1 MNRTHL
7 LLGLFGLT
15 VLVAAAD
22 VAWLYPQ
29 LPEQVATKFGSGG
42 QPVAW
47 SPRGAFLTLHLFS
60 LGFVAVLILG
70 LWLAMPWLPA
80 SLINLPHRDWWLAP
94 ERAEFTRRRLGNFV
108 LGLGTLLLAYV
119 TALGDLT
126 MRANLSPPPRLGPAL
141 WVVTVL
147 FLAGTLGMVSWL
159 YLRFRR
165 PG

>member
-15 VLVAAAD
+15 LLVAAAD

-29 LPEQVATKFGSGG
+29 LPEQVATKFGSNG

-47 SPRGAFLTLHLFS
+47 SPRGVFLTMHLFS

-70 LWLAMPWLPA
+70 LWLALPWLPA

-94 ERAEFTRRRLGNFV
+94 ARAAFTRQCLGNFV
-108 LGLGTLLLAYV
+108 LALGTLLLAYL

-126 MRANLSPPPRLGPAL
+126 MRANLSPPPRLGKAL
-141 WVVTVL
+141 WVVTGF
-147 FLAGTLGMVSWL
+147 FLAGTLGMVGWL

-165 PG
+165 PS